1 MTWEDFVR
9 LGAERYAADWQT
21 VATRVAAITPDDP
34 ATILYTSGTTGNPK
48 GVVNT
53 HRNVLFGTESTH
65 IAGTVPEEI
74 RSISYLPLAHIAER
88 MLTIYIPV
96 HEAAHIYFCPDQ
108 KDLLSTLQTVQPTS
122 FFGVPRVWE
131 KMQAGILA
139 LMAMEQD
146 DAKKAALA
154 SAMDAGRAY
163 VEASQFGQPMPPGV
177 AEAFERA
184 DAELLGPIRSLL
196 GLRDASI
203 TLSAGRPAT
212 AGHGTHDRRR
222 RGDPGPRPGQH
233 ARLPRA
239 ARSIGRT
246 ARRGRLAAHR

>member
-9 LGAERYAADWQT
+9 LGAGRYAADWQT

-48 GVVNT
+48 GVANP
-53 HRNVLFGTESTH
+53 HRNVRFGPERAH
-65 IAGTVPEEI
+65 AAGPGPEEI
-74 RSISYLPLAHIAER
+74 RPISYLPLAHIAER

-96 HEAAHIYFCPDQ
+96 HEAAHVYFCPDQ

-139 LMAMEQD
+139 LMAMAQD

-163 VEASQFGQPMPPGV
+163 VEASQIARPLPPGV
-177 AEAFERA
+177 AEDFERA
-184 DAELLGPIRSLL
+184 DGELLVPIKSLL

-203 TLSAGRPAT
+203 TLSAAAPLPPGVPAFL
-212 AGHGTHDRRR
+212 A
-222 RGDPGPRPGQH
+222 RPGLQI
-233 ARLPRA
+233 L
-239 ARSIGRT
+239 
-246 ARRGRLAAHR
+246 